1 MCTKNRHKGDKNMDD
16 KKLKMGKKN
25 DANIAKRKK
34 EQLKNIIRVLN
45 ILDDNDFKDVYKI
58 IMKRFIKYECK

>member
-1 MCTKNRHKGDKNMDD
+1 MDD